1 MAAYIPVP
9 RDLTRVKTKVFF
21 NLTKRQLIC
30 FSAAALIGVP
40 SFFLL
45 KSTGNVSLASLGMI
59 VIMLPMFFLA
69 MYEKDGQPLEVIAK
83 HFIESQ
89 FIRPK
94 IRPYKTNNY
103 YVALM
108 RQQQL
113 EKEVNAIV
121 FQEEKAG
128 TRRKDARKSH
138 KNTAEAD

>member
-1 MAAYIPVP
+1 MAAYVPVP

-83 HFIESQ
+83 HFIESK

-121 FQEEKAG
+121 FQEETAG
-128 TRRKDARKSH
+128 KKRKNARKSH